1 MELLVPEPGAGGCR
15 ADPRDRR
22 RGIRRGARA
31 AAGRRGRA
39 RGLRRPRHPL
49 VPAGAPR
56 GAIPRRAAAAR
67 RPPGHPRATS
77 TATRRGRTAAAPS
90 RRWPGLRSSAAT
102 QYLAICD
109 HTVAVSVVPGLD
121 ADAVRRQG
129 EEIAAAN
136 ERLAPFRDP
145 ARDRVRHPRR
155 RDARPPG
162 RRARRAG
169 LGDGERPRRPAREPR
184 RADEAHGRG
193 DVPPVRFGHQP
204 PDRKA
209 DRPARAE
216 RARPRHGLP
225 GGARD
230 GHRSS
235 RRTAS
240 PTGST

>member
-1 MELLVPEPGAGGCR
+1 MELLVPEPERGRRR

-22 RGIRRGARA
+22 RRVRRGARA

-39 RGLRRPRHPL
+39 RGLRRPGHPL

-56 GAIPRRAAAAR
+56 RAFPRRAAAAR
-67 RPPGHPRATS
+67 RPPGHSRGPPLPHDVVGRPRHRRGDGPGCDRARLRVPGDLRPHRGGLGR
-77 TATRRGRTAAAPS
+77 AGARRGRRPAPGRGD
-90 RRWPGLRSSAAT
+90 RRGQRAPG
-102 QYLAICD
+102 
-109 HTVAVSVVPGLD
+109 AVP
-121 ADAVRRQG
+121 R
-129 EEIAAAN
+129 
-136 ERLAPFRDP
+136 P

-155 RDARPPG
+155 RDARPSR

-169 LGDGERPRRPAREPR
+169 LGDGERPRRAARKPR

-209 DRPARAE
+209 DRPPRAE
-216 RARPRHGLP
+216 RARPRHGL
-225 GGARD
+225 RRW
-230 GHRSS
+230 RSRPAPRS